1 MEIDRADRAL
11 TMLTDRGYRTELFLD
26 YDRKGDLSVAKL
38 EDIAPVTGAVGRP
51 IGDERNSDIEAIA
64 RMPNGG
70 WVVAFERNHR
80 LLITPPGLDR
90 ARSNRRIE
98 AATETADKK
107 IILITSR
114 AFNLA

>member
-1 MEIDRADRAL
+1 
-11 TMLTDRGYRTELFLD
+11 
-26 YDRKGDLSVAKL
+26 
-38 EDIAPVTGAVGRP
+38 
-51 IGDERNSDIEAIA
+51 